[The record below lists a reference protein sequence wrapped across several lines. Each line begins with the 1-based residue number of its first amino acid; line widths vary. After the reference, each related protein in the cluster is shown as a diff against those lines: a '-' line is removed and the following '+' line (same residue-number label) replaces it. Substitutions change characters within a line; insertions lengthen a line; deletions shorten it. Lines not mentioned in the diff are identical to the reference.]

1 MSGTIRIIRPD
12 EHTRL
17 AEIGELT
24 TLAYLSDGLV
34 DQAHPYVPQ
43 LRDAQARAKDAILL
57 AMVDGEGGEGAI
69 VGTLTVVPPG
79 SPFIEL
85 AQGDEY
91 ELRMLAVSP
100 IERGRGIGQELTK
113 AGLKLAIEQG
123 ASAVVLSTMESMH
136 AAHRLYERMGFTRR
150 QDLDWVVRDN
160 PDGSITKLAP
170 DHGSEDPTPATPDVN
185 LIGYVWDASKPVE

>member
-1 MSGTIRIIRPD
+1 MTGTIRTIRPD
-12 EHTRL
+12 EQSRL

-43 LRDAQARAKDAILL
+43 LRDAHARATHAHLL
-57 AMVDGEGGEGAI
+57 ALIDGEGGEGAI

-85 AQGDEY
+85 ATGDEF

-100 IERGRGIGQELTK
+100 IERGRGIGEALTR
-113 AGLKLAIEQG
+113 AGLELALRNG
-123 ASAVVLSTMESMH
+123 ASAIVLSTMEGMH
-136 AAHRLYERMGFTRR
+136 AAHRS
-150 QDLDWVVRDN
+150 VR
-160 PDGSITKLAP
+160 A
-170 DHGSEDPTPATPDVN
+170 HGLRPQARPGLGGA
-185 LIGYVWDASKPVE
+185 G

>member
-1 MSGTIRIIRPD
+1 MSGTVRIIRPD
-12 EHTRL
+12 EQTRL

-57 AMVDGEGGEGAI
+57 AMLDGEGGEGAI

-100 IERGRGIGQELTK
+100 IERGRGIGQALTK
-113 AGLKLAIEQG
+113 AGLSLAIERG
-123 ASAVVLSTMESMH
+123 ASAVVLSTMETMH

-150 QDLDWVVRDN
+150 PDLDWVVRDN
-160 PDGSITKLAP
+160 PDGSISKLAP
-170 DHGSEDPTPATPDVN
+170 DHDTDDPTPDTPDVG
-185 LIGYVWDASKPVE
+185 LIGYSWDASKPVE